1 MGTEGAKRSIR
12 HRQNREKKKQGGID
26 VSDVPNY
33 FAVTRYLSE
42 LQERKEGM
50 TRLNVQMERFKND
63 F

>member
-1 MGTEGAKRSIR
+1 MGTEKEAYDIDKME
-12 HRQNREKKKQGGID
+12 EKKKQGGID

-33 FAVTRYLSE
+33 FAVTRYLGE